1 MSDTEVQEVLAEEV
15 PVEEETMEVAE
26 EEAAAE
32 EVTGGVEINKRGE
45 LWQNLRDWCTNYV
58 GLDLVNFFG
67 LPRFAPV
74 CPGNMA
80 RFAPVCPG
88 LPRFASVAPVVPK
101 TCPGCPENS

>member
-32 EVTGGVEINKRGE
+32 EVTGGVQINKRGE

-58 GLDLVNFFG
+58 
-67 LPRFAPV
+67 
-74 CPGNMA
+74 A
-80 RFAPVCPG
+80 RGDILSTKVQLF
-88 LPRFASVAPVVPK
+88 SI
-101 TCPGCPENS
+101 